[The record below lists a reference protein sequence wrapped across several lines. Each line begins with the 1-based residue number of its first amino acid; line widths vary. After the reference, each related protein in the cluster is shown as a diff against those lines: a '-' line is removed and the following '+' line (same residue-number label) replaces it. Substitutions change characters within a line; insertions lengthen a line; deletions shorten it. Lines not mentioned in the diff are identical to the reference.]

1 VKSNLID
8 WVVCILAVATVW
20 ACGSPASA
28 PGAQA
33 AGPRLHIRASG
44 QSLPAGAGGA
54 RRPTLN
60 TSRSPWNVWTKY
72 DNQR

>member
-33 AGPRLHIRASG
+33 PAQDSTSEQAASRC
-44 QSLPAGAGGA
+44 QPAPAEPVA
-54 RRPTLN
+54 QL
-60 TSRSPWNVWTKY
+60 
-72 DNQR
+72 